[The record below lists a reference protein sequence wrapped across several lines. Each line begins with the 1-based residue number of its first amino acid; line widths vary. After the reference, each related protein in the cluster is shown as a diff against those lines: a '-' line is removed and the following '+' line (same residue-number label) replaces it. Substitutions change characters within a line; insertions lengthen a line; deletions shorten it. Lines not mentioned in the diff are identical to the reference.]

1 MDAVAERSALQECL
15 RGRPA
20 AFRPIVESYFERVVR
35 LAWALVGDPE
45 DARDLAQES
54 FVAAYRALPQYD
66 PDRAFY
72 PWLRGIVVN
81 RCKAFV
87 RARARARARVEATA
101 DRPDHWAR
109 PAAIR
114 EGESRRTTD
123 LVRRGLVELTEED
136 RTLLVLKHV
145 EGYTYDELAA
155 ALAIPRGTVM
165 SRLYRARQRLRG
177 ALQRLDPSLVEA
189 RLETRAGSGEE
200 DGR

>member
-1 MDAVAERSALQECL
+1 MDAAAERLALQERL

-20 AFRPIVESYFERVVR
+20 AYRPIVDGYFDRVVR

-81 RCKAFV
+81 RCRAFV
-87 RARARARARVEATA
+87 RARARARARIAATA

-109 PAAIR
+109 PAAAR
-114 EGESRRTTD
+114 EGERRRTAD
-123 LVRRGLVELTEED
+123 LVRRGVSELAEED
-136 RTLLVLKHV
+136 RALLVLKHV

-177 ALQRLDPSLVEA
+177 ALERLDPSLVEA
-189 RLETRAGSGEE
+189 EIGTGEE
-200 DGR
+200 EGR